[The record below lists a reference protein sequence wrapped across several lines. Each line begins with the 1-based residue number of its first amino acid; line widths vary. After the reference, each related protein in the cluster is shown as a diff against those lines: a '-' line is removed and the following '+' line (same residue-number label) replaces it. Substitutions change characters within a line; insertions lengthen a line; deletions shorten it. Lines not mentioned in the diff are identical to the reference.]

1 MQTKSATFKSSIT
14 KIKVILA
21 QISDDAIQID
31 QANIKLKAHKTFADK
46 ALFAETLFSTY
57 SDKFSHY
64 VNETLRKT
72 NELARLLNHSTQTNN
87 TQLIPLQNSS
97 QAHNELAAALLEQ
110 IEQQIAS
117 LTTALNANK
126 TLHNDG
132 QYRLDKRRQFFQ
144 AKNQAQKVAQRAK
157 RAVQAIT
164 QSSRNHYQKLAEHHE
179 FERRLATMI
188 AEREFERAKCKL
200 KRSQQ
205 LTLEILKLHQRLGRC
220 RRAISQIERD
230 IERSEKRS

>member
-1 MQTKSATFKSSIT
+1 MKNNSAIN
-14 KIKVILA
+14 KIKIILA
-21 QISDDAIQID
+21 QIADKALQVD
-31 QANIKLKAHKTFADK
+31 QTNVKLKAHKAFTDR
-46 ALFAETLFSTY
+46 ALFAETLFSSY
-57 SDKFSHY
+57 SDKFSDY
-64 VNETLRKT
+64 VGETIRKT
-72 NELARLLNHSTQTNN
+72 NELARLLNHSTQTKS
-87 TQLIPLQNSS
+87 NSKT
-97 QAHNELAAALLEQ
+97 HNELAAVLLEQ

-144 AKNQAQKVAQRAK
+144 VKKQAQKVAQRAK
-157 RAVQAIT
+157 KAVQAIT
-164 QSSRNHYQKLAEHHE
+164 QSSQNNYQKLAEHHE

-188 AEREFERAKCKL
+188 AEREFERAKCKE

-220 RRAISQIERD
+220 RQAISQIEHD

>member
-1 MQTKSATFKSSIT
+1 MFNNTITKQRSSIA
-14 KIKVILA
+14 KIKTLLK
-21 QISDDAIQID
+21 QIADDANRVDTIN
-31 QANIKLKAHKTFADK
+31 ANLKAHKTFTDK

-72 NELARLLNHSTQTNN
+72 NELARLLEPTSNPTQN
-87 TQLIPLQNSS
+87 QN
-97 QAHNELAAALLEQ
+97 ALAATLLEQ
-110 IEQQIAS
+110 IEHQIAS
-117 LTTALNANK
+117 LTTALKANK

-132 QYRLDKRRQFFQ
+132 QYRLDKRKKFFQ
-144 AKNQAQKVAQRAK
+144 SQKQAQRAQK
-157 RAVQAIT
+157 AVQNIT
-164 QSSRNHYQKLAEHHE
+164 QSSQNSYQKLAEHHE

-188 AEREFERAKCKL
+188 AERELERSKCQE

-220 RRAISQIERD
+220 RQAISQIERD
-230 IERSEKRS
+230 IERAEKRS